1 MWLLQQGVRTYFH
14 AILCNKRLHFVID
27 LDNFDMLAFKL
38 LKNYAYTCMHCQYRY
53 CHLINIPYWYVSSLR
68 VRTAL
73 LAKLAATQP

>member
-38 LKNYAYTCMHCQYRY
+38 LKTMHILVC
-53 CHLINIPYWYVSSLR
+53 IVSID
-68 VRTAL
+68 TAI
-73 LAKLAATQP
+73 